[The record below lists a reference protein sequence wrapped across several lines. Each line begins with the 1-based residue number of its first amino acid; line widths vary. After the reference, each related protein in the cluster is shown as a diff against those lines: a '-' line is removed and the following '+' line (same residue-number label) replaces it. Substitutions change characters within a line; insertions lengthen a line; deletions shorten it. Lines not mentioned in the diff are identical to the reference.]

1 MARPIKIFSDLA
13 QGRIFFF
20 GTRIRPAPLGGI
32 VVAVEHPSAVHAGK
46 IRVTRSDLFQ
56 KDGVTPRVIF
66 KRLIPNRVKNQA
78 DQFLVGDLGFTTAQ
92 VIDYINDQANKKS
105 NEIDI
110 QKEGALVGGGTTLN
124 FTGSIDNITVTD
136 DVATISIDQ
145 IGVTTTG
152 GYVGTGVTLFD
163 FRGSGVSTVTPV
175 TSGISTIF
183 IEGNLASVNAANITG
198 VITSGQIDSIDG
210 SKITGLIDSTQLNPH
225 ITGLGGVNFTLGDS
239 DTTPAFNLSDAHS
252 YPYNQLVGIPS
263 THQTTINEFLWYQQY
278 DNPGTGSSVTGP
290 GITSTDPPINKNPYY
305 FGTQL
310 KPYQEMVWTHSMSG
324 TGAYWIGRWK
334 GDTTYNPSDAGNV
347 THWERS
353 LAFRNSN
360 ADGHHIDHN
369 GTTYDSTGFGFV
381 GGGLGIYSQINNN
394 VSTMRLRYNG
404 DTNKL
409 EIYRGSN
416 TPIGIATANLAED
429 GNPITI
435 TAALST
441 NAILPGI
448 TTVQYYVD
456 QTKWKYHN
464 SNKSLENSIHDI
476 DQGVVYWD
484 EPLHRG
490 EELMFS
496 IPGNSCHV
504 GVWNGGTGITGS
516 ADVRNKA
523 NWSTKWQYNNNRTD
537 WEAATSTIGP
547 TGVQMAKDIQ
557 VDNGTYAVR
566 WDYNTNKLQLWEID
580 GAGDWLLSNAN
591 AALVG
596 VTTQYIYF
604 SRGGDDTGGG
614 SLPSVTHRDQDFTL
628 TSYTDATR
636 PGPSFYDGTKV
647 NDVWKSNR
655 AFKAGL
661 KLKFT
666 VPTTAG
672 NQYWATGFEGTEDL
686 GNGENNAYQAGEMT
700 WRLTN
705 QERFTAHED
714 ATMNS
719 NYTAMDTATTSLSLP
734 GRECSWRYNS
744 NNTWDL
750 FDEETDEVILTGD
763 DVLSGDVYP
772 YLLAVNNS
780 EDVLSDYVQYEW
792 EWNKAAWFMEYRD
805 WDPSDNSNT
814 WLILSANGHALQEAT
829 ANLISSNGYYSI
841 GSALYNVT
849 WGEKM
854 RPGQEFVWN
863 QLAVNQNGATK
874 NNMIIGVLDSTY
886 SSYTCGIKFY
896 RVGTVKE
903 QAAQD
908 AGFTLSAGIS
918 SATTTAGTS
927 MRLQYEYGTN
937 KLVCYSLNAG
947 VRTKIA
953 ESTSA
958 LDGNPIF
965 ISMGGD
971 STRLPTTSGVEV
983 YGWECAHQPPN
994 YYNPWE
1000 NWRIGGFPEN
1010 SGVTVGIA
1018 TTGQVL
1024 AHKADQVWRH
1034 KDGLPAGYKMHW
1046 QLPLSATNTRFGI
1059 WKTGNASSGL
1069 TNVENNPGMWDW
1081 SWRLNTAEA
1090 ILDLDGMTFNTS
1102 NSNYNVS
1109 GPRWDDPNPGSTK
1122 FSVRYH
1128 SDNTLDIFDES
1139 NSEVIATKD
1148 AACDGNP
1155 IYISGGFGGATN
1167 NAQQMIDDFFG
1178 GGDVGIA
1185 LTTTAV

>member
-1 MARPIKIFSDLA
+1 MARPIKIFADVS

-20 GTRIRPAPLGGI
+20 GSRVPAAPLGGI
-32 VVAVEHPSAVHAGK
+32 VVAVENPSRPGK
-46 IRVTRSDLFQ
+46 IRITRSDQFSR
-56 KDGVTPRVIF
+56 DGVTPRRLF
-66 KRLIPNRVKNQA
+66 KRILPTRIKNKA
-78 DQFLVGDLGFTTAQ
+78 GQFLVGDLGFSLAQ
-92 VIDYINDQANKKS
+92 VIDYINDQANKKLG
-105 NEIDI
+105 EIDI
-110 QKEGALVGGGTTLN
+110 QNNGALVGGATTMN
-124 FTGSIDNITVTD
+124 FKGGIDFITVSN
-136 DVATISIDQ
+136 DVANICVDQ
-145 IGVTTTG
+145 VGVTTSG

-163 FRGSGVSTVTPV
+163 FRGSGVSTI
-175 TSGISTIF
+175 TSPSAGVATIF
-183 IEGNLASVNAANITG
+183 IEGGDV
-198 VITSGQIDSIDG
+198 DSIDG
-210 SKITGLIDSTQLNPH
+210 SKITGTIDSTQLSPH

-239 DTTPAFNLSDAHS
+239 NTTPAFDLSDAHS

-263 THQTTINEFLWYQQY
+263 THQTTINEFQWYQQY

-305 FGTQL
+305 YGVQL
-310 KPYQEMVWTHSMSG
+310 KPYQEMVWTHSMNG

-334 GDTTYNPSDAGNV
+334 GDTTYTPADSGNV

-360 ADGHHIDHN
+360 TDGHHIDHN

-429 GNPITI
+429 GDPITI

-448 TTVQYYVD
+448 TTVQYYQD
-456 QTKWKYHN
+456 QTKFKYYN
-464 SNKSLENSIHDI
+464 SNKSLENSTHDI
-476 DQGVVYWD
+476 DQGVVYWG

-490 EELMFS
+490 EELKFS
-496 IPGNSCHV
+496 IPGNSCHI
-504 GVWNGGTGITGS
+504 GVWDGGTGITGS
-516 ADVRNKA
+516 SNVRNKA
-523 NWSTKWQYNNNRTD
+523 NWSTKWQYNHNRTD
-537 WEAATSTIGP
+537 WEAATTTIGP

-557 VDNGTYAVR
+557 VDNGSYAVR

-580 GAGDWLLSNAN
+580 GSGDWLLSNAN

-596 VTTQYIYF
+596 VTTQYIYL
-604 SRGGDDTGGG
+604 SRGGDNTGGG
-614 SLPSVTHRDQDFTL
+614 FLPTLTHRDQDFTL
-628 TSYTDATR
+628 RSYTDSTR
-636 PGPSFYDGTKV
+636 HGDAYYDGTKV
-647 NDVWKSNR
+647 NDVWRSNR
-655 AFKAGL
+655 SLKPGL

-666 VPTTAG
+666 IPTTAS
-672 NQYWATGFEGTEDL
+672 NQYWATAFEGVEDL
-686 GNGENNAYQAGEMT
+686 GNGENNAYQAGTST

-705 QERFTAHED
+705 QERLNAHEN
-714 ATMNS
+714 TTFNT
-719 NYTAMDTATTSLSLP
+719 NYTAHDTGLTDYTLVLNDS
-734 GRECSWRYNS
+734 REVSWRYNS
-744 NNTWDL
+744 DNTWDL

-763 DVLSGDVYP
+763 SALDGNEMYPHLLSVS
-772 YLLAVNNS
+772 NTTN
-780 EDVLSDYVQYEW
+780 VLSDYIHYEW
-792 EWNKAAWFMEYRD
+792 EWNKKAWFMEYRD
-805 WDPSDNSNT
+805 WDPSNNANA
-814 WLILSANGHALQEAT
+814 WLVLAANGHALQEAT
-829 ANLISSNGYYSI
+829 NSLVFSNGHYSI
-841 GSALYNVT
+841 GSPLYNVT

-854 RPGQEFVWN
+854 RPGQEFVWT
-863 QLAVNQNGATK
+863 QLNTNQNGSTK
-874 NNMIIGVLDSTY
+874 NNMIIGVLDSSYSTY
-886 SSYTCGIKFY
+886 QCGVKFWRGGY
-896 RVGTVKE
+896 LKDT
-903 QAAQD
+903 ADQD
-908 AGFTLSAGIS
+908 AGFTVGVGG
-918 SATTTAGTS
+918 TTTSTAGTD

-937 KLVCYSLNAG
+937 KLVCYSINAG
-947 VRTKIA
+947 VRTKLA

-965 ISMGGD
+965 ITLGGD
-971 STRLPTTSGVEV
+971 STRLPVTQGVRV
-983 YGWECAHQPPN
+983 YGWECAHEPPN

-1034 KDGLPAGYKMHW
+1034 KDGLAPGYKMHW
-1046 QLPLSATNTRFGI
+1046 TLPQTSTNTRFGI
-1059 WKTGNASSGL
+1059 WKTANAVSGL
-1069 TNVENNPGMWDW
+1069 TNVENNPGLWDW
-1081 SWRLNTAEA
+1081 GWRLNTAEA
-1090 ILDLDGMTFNTS
+1090 ILDLHGMTFNS
-1102 NSNYNVS
+1102 GNSNHSS
-1109 GPRWDDPNPGSTK
+1109 GPRWDDPNPGSTI
-1122 FSVRYH
+1122 FSIRYH

-1155 IYISGGFGGATN
+1155 IYISAGFGGATN
-1167 NAQQMIDDFFG
+1167 NSQQLTDDFFG

>member
-1 MARPIKIFSDLA
+1 MARPIKIFADVS

-32 VVAVEHPSAVHAGK
+32 VVAVEHPSPVHAGK

-56 KDGVTPRVIF
+56 RDGVTPRVIF
-66 KRLIPNRVKNQA
+66 KRLLPNRVKNQA
-78 DQFLVGDLGFTTAQ
+78 GQFLVGDLGFSTAQ

-105 NEIDI
+105 NEIDV
-110 QKEGALVGGGTTLN
+110 QNNGALVGGGTTLN
-124 FTGSIDNITVTD
+124 FKGAIDFITVTD
-136 DVATISIDQ
+136 DVASICIDQ

-183 IEGNLASVNAANITG
+183 IESDSSSVNAANITG

-239 DTTPAFNLSDAHS
+239 DATPAFNLSDAHS

-263 THQTTINEFLWYQQY
+263 THQTTINEFQWYQQY
-278 DNPGTGSSVTGP
+278 DNPGTGSSVAGP
-290 GITSTDPPINKNPYY
+290 GITTVNPGVSSNPYY
-305 FGTQL
+305 YGTQL
-310 KPYQEMVWTHSMSG
+310 KPYQEMIWTHSLADV
-324 TGAYWIGRWK
+324 GAYFIGVW
-334 GDTTYNPSDAGNV
+334 GGSTSYTPSNAGEV
-347 THWERS
+347 TLWEKS
-353 LAFRNSN
+353 LVFRNTVS
-360 ADGHHIDHN
+360 DGHHIDN
-369 GTTYDSTGFGFV
+369 AGTSYDSTGFDF
-381 GGGLGIYSQINNN
+381 GGGVSQSSINNN
-394 VSTMRLRYNG
+394 GTVLRLRYNG
-404 DTNKL
+404 DSNKL
-409 EIYRGSN
+409 ELFKFMN
-416 TPIGIATANLAED
+416 DPVAIATAKVAQD

-435 TAALST
+435 SAALST
-441 NAILPGI
+441 NATLPGI
-448 TTVQYYVD
+448 TTVNYYVD

-464 SNKSLENSIHDI
+464 SNKSLENSTHDI
-476 DQGVVYWD
+476 DQGVVYWN

-496 IPGNSCHV
+496 IPGNSCHL

-523 NWSTKWQYNNNRTD
+523 NWSTKWQYNHNRTD
-537 WEAATSTIGP
+537 WEAATASHGP

-604 SRGGDDTGGG
+604 SRGGDNTGGG

-655 AFKAGL
+655 AFKNGL

-672 NQYWATGFEGTEDL
+672 NQYWATAFEGTEDL
-686 GNGENNAYQAGEMT
+686 GNGENNSYQAGEMT

-714 ATMNS
+714 TTLNT
-719 NYTAMDTATTSLSLP
+719 NYTAIDGGATLALP
-734 GRECSWRYNS
+734 GRNCSWRYNS
-744 NNTWDL
+744 DNTWDL
-750 FDEETDEVILTGD
+750 FDEDTDEVILTGD

-780 EDVLSDYVQYEW
+780 DDVLSDYVQYEW

-814 WLILSANGHALQEAT
+814 WLILSANGHALMEAT
-829 ANLISSNGYYSI
+829 ANLVFSNGHYSI
-841 GSALYNVT
+841 GSPLYNVT

-854 RPGQEFVWN
+854 RPGQEFVWT
-863 QLAVNQNGATK
+863 QLAVNQNGGTK

-971 STRLPTTSGVEV
+971 STRLPTTQGIQV
-983 YGWECAHQPPN
+983 YGWEVAHEPTN
-994 YYNPWE
+994 YYNPWQ
-1000 NWRIGGFPEN
+1000 NWRIGSFPEN
-1010 SGVTVGIA
+1010 QDLGGVGIHS
-1018 TTGQVL
+1018 TGNVL
-1024 AHKADQVWRH
+1024 AHKQDQIWRH
-1034 KDGLPAGYKMHW
+1034 KDGLAPGYKMHW
-1046 QLPLSATNTRFGI
+1046 LTPSSATNSRFGQ
-1059 WKTGNASSGL
+1059 WKTGNATSGL
-1069 TNVENNPGMWDW
+1069 TNVENVTTYWDW
-1081 SWRLNTAEA
+1081 GWRTNTSEA
-1090 ILDLDGMTFNTS
+1090 LFEPVGMTLNTS
-1102 NSNYNVS
+1102 NSNYDGS
-1109 GPRWDDPNPGSTK
+1109 GTPLWSDPNPGATK
-1122 FSVRYH
+1122 ISIRYH
-1128 SDNTLDIFDES
+1128 GDNSLDLFDES
-1139 NSEVIATKD
+1139 NSEVIMTKD
-1148 AACDGNP
+1148 ANCDGNP
-1155 IYISGGFGGATN
+1155 IYISFGSGGDTN
-1167 NAQQMIDDFFG
+1167 NQSQLQDDFFS

-1185 LTTTAV
+1185 LTTATV